1 MNSVWRWAFALL
13 VLIGQVGQSAQAQTG
28 GRLLVARQVTAST
41 WYVEGESAL
50 GSAAN
55 RNFISNAGFV
65 ITPEGVVVVDALG
78 SPELAREL
86 LREIAKI
93 TPRKVTHV
101 VVTHY
106 HADHVY
112 GLQVFEEARRY
123 DPRASWR
130 TGIHSLGY
138 RNVEIEGFQGR
149 VLPLGGREYAADIG
163 VAMD

>member
-112 GLQVFEEARRY
+112 GLQVFEEAGATILAHRGALGCAATRSRGDRPSGRHRNVGRTRRAHQS
-123 DPRASWR
+123 PRAA
-130 TGIHSLGY
+130 L
-138 RNVEIEGFQGR
+138 
-149 VLPLGGREYAADIG
+149 
-163 VAMD
+163 